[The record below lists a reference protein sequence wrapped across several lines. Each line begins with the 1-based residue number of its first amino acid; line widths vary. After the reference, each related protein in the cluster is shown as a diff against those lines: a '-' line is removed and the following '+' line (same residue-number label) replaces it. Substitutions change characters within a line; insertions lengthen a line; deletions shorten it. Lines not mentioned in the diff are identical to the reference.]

1 MERIYELY
9 VLCDPRDSEIFYVGI
24 GKKGRSTSHLPT
36 TRNLLRRGSTLKGRH
51 IRIAELIAENLVPTI
66 LTLETGLTKLE
77 ALDKEISKIAEIGR
91 ADQNKGPLLNKT
103 RGGQWISDCPRT
115 PEWISNMSISQ
126 KKAQNSV
133 ATKKAKSNALKG
145 LKRTPE
151 QIENIRRSQLA
162 ISDKVSKARQGS
174 GNPMAKACIV
184 NGVRFASMKDA
195 AKELGVKPWQLR
207 RKFTVDLA

>member
-9 VLCDPRDSEIFYVGI
+9 VLCDPRNNEFFYVGI

-51 IRIAELIAENLVPTI
+51 IRIAELIAENLSPTV

-91 ADQNKGPLLNKT
+91 ADQYKGPLLNKT
-103 RGGQWISDCPRT
+103 RGGQWITDCPRT
-115 PEWISNMSISQ
+115 AEWINNMSISQ
-126 KKAQNSV
+126 KKAQNT
-133 ATKKAKSNALKG
+133 ATTKKAKSDALKG

-151 QIENIRRSQLA
+151 QIENIRQSQLA
-162 ISDKVSKARQGS
+162 ISDKVSKARMGS
-174 GNPMAKACIV
+174 GNPMAKKCRI
-184 NGVRFASMKDA
+184 NGITYGSLTEA
-195 AKELGVKPWQLR
+195 AIKLDVKPWLLR
-207 RKFTVDLA
+207 KRFNVELP